1 MTANVDPAPITRT
14 EDVAR
19 LLQPVVVG
27 GDILAYSYV
36 RELHRAFGIESTIVL
51 ATQNIKMLSESRFTD
66 YRLEPHIHEQEGLY
80 NALERIAQEVHG
92 AHPEKTLL
100 ILGCDDCHA
109 RMLSQG
115 KQRLQDLGYVVPYID
130 FPLLDDIT
138 QKRRFYEICEE
149 LDIPFP
155 KTWYFDCGNGPDELP
170 VDEFPYPLIAKPSKT
185 PSPPLKAGERSMRS
199 KAPKNLRRFGAAS
212 VRRTI
217 TTFWCCRTSS
227 PAATTP
233 SARSPRFRTPPAT
246 CA

>member
-1 MTANVDPAPITRT
+1 MTAHVDPAPITRT

-115 KQRLQDLGYVVPYID
+115 KQRLQDLGYVVPVH
-130 FPLLDDIT
+130 
-138 QKRRFYEICEE
+138 RF
-149 LDIPFP
+149 
-155 KTWYFDCGNGPDELP
+155 
-170 VDEFPYPLIAKPSKT
+170 
-185 PSPPLKAGERSMRS
+185 
-199 KAPKNLRRFGAAS
+199 
-212 VRRTI
+212 
-217 TTFWCCRTSS
+217 
-227 PAATTP
+227 
-233 SARSPRFRTPPAT
+233 PPARRHHAET
-246 CA
+246 TLLRDLRGA